1 MDNQHI
7 PYGGERKRS
16 FNYQSEMTMFG
27 FKLIKTQDYRC
38 LVEENRYLR
47 KQLVDENKAKHA
59 ALRKLAQMQTKNKAS
74 K

>member
-1 MDNQHI
+1 
-7 PYGGERKRS
+7 
-16 FNYQSEMTMFG
+16 MFG

-59 ALRKLAQMQTKNKAS
+59 ALRKLAQMQAPRNKAS